1 MIKIHKNYRY
11 IEKRKKKKKN
21 GYKIQNI
28 IGLCSKNRAEQTH
41 KEQ

>member
-11 IEKRKKKKKN
+11 IEKKN

-28 IGLCSKNRAEQTH
+28 IGLCSKNRVEQTH
-41 KEQ
+41 EEQ